1 MGVAY
6 HPSTAVSNNG
16 GVVHVGGL
24 GVPSPAPS
32 LASTAYSPV
41 STVHSPALTEHPMMH
56 PAPGIGGAG
65 PTRSSAF
72 FPSTPAPAS
81 MMMRGASGSSPAAT
95 QQYYFTPIQSLD
107 ESPAGGQQGDGG
119 GANFYTPPP
128 GRAPSPYPFAC
139 RTSSVPVAGPIR
151 VTTPLPRYP
160 VTPLSHHH
168 QHSMQQHHRMSA
180 ATAVVNNNN
189 PGVAF
194 GFAPPPAGA
203 ARYHHHHP
211 LQQPP
216 AQRQVPMC
224 GLVRSANRT
233 PLSMLARHG
242 GGPATMTT
250 TKRDSSSSPAAAVS
264 VSSNDPNGAAKTPLR
279 GGGGGGGNGECVHH
293 DSSTGRPFFSTPPP
307 PGSADASSRRSP
319 SSSAVFIVSPSQSPT
334 CSPLPQNLRNDPH
347 RQAKIKTELCLYFSK
362 GEDCP
367 FGDRCNYAHGYE
379 ELRFKKL
386 IDMERAGL
394 IEDVDTYRTHPCL
407 AWVSTGAC
415 PFGQRCSSVHDPRCA
430 GADKCWLPHAEV
442 QAVSCELSA
451 HVDRFYHRN
460 LANLHR
466 ANPLVDGFDVWESC
480 RPSSFRSKKRSRR
493 GGSSNGGANNKSREQ
508 LEWEDTY
515 ALVVCSDRSRHVP
528 PPARASQ
535 CSSSASGSRRRSGAS
550 SAIVAS
556 AASSNKEIREDHR
569 LAIAVLMSERGGH
582 ENYIYSPRSLVYN
595 ELCMI
600 IATKYFRLVPT
611 GRDGG
616 GGPGSSKSR
625 KSKNGS
631 GKASGGSGGIPAGEK
646 ALFASI
652 VEEVTE
658 REYNSRRT
666 PWEKSYP
673 YTPRD
678 VVVARIITFGPVGA
692 RGSNVSLWF
701 DINPSDIVPCTPPMI
716 KRYKRNKLRL
726 QQAQQQQQGRQCSV
740 SKSIVPGCF
749 PPYPFMEGTAG
760 SGGGGGSGGPVPS
773 FKCPHHR
780 PFFYVHTGDEGG
792 GGGDRSSSSSAVAL
806 VRRIMMHRLR
816 ALRTRDRLQGRAF
829 ATEWNRLSSEET
841 ELKGD
846 FERLRQR
853 TEDGTWPVNVG
864 REIPV
869 DDETPVPRCGGRY
882 RIDGRGKYGDSAN
895 FKIWESFTG
904 TMVGVSCFLNIFV
917 RWR

>member
-1 MGVAY
+1 
-6 HPSTAVSNNG
+6 
-16 GVVHVGGL
+16 
-24 GVPSPAPS
+24 
-32 LASTAYSPV
+32 
-41 STVHSPALTEHPMMH
+41 
-56 PAPGIGGAG
+56 
-65 PTRSSAF
+65 
-72 FPSTPAPAS
+72 
-81 MMMRGASGSSPAAT
+81 
-95 QQYYFTPIQSLD
+95 
-107 ESPAGGQQGDGG
+107 
-119 GANFYTPPP
+119 
-128 GRAPSPYPFAC
+128 
-139 RTSSVPVAGPIR
+139 
-151 VTTPLPRYP
+151 
-160 VTPLSHHH
+160 
-168 QHSMQQHHRMSA
+168 
-180 ATAVVNNNN
+180 
-189 PGVAF
+189 
-194 GFAPPPAGA
+194 
-203 ARYHHHHP
+203 
-211 LQQPP
+211 
-216 AQRQVPMC
+216 
-224 GLVRSANRT
+224 
-233 PLSMLARHG
+233 
-242 GGPATMTT
+242 
-250 TKRDSSSSPAAAVS
+250 
-264 VSSNDPNGAAKTPLR
+264 
-279 GGGGGGGNGECVHH
+279 
-293 DSSTGRPFFSTPPP
+293 
-307 PGSADASSRRSP
+307 
-319 SSSAVFIVSPSQSPT
+319 
-334 CSPLPQNLRNDPH
+334 
-347 RQAKIKTELCLYFSK
+347 
-362 GEDCP
+362 
-367 FGDRCNYAHGYE
+367 
-379 ELRFKKL
+379 
-386 IDMERAGL
+386 
-394 IEDVDTYRTHPCL
+394 
-407 AWVSTGAC
+407 
-415 PFGQRCSSVHDPRCA
+415 
-430 GADKCWLPHAEV
+430 
-442 QAVSCELSA
+442 
-451 HVDRFYHRN
+451 
-460 LANLHR
+460 
-466 ANPLVDGFDVWESC
+466 
-480 RPSSFRSKKRSRR
+480 
-493 GGSSNGGANNKSREQ
+493 
-508 LEWEDTY
+508 
-515 ALVVCSDRSRHVP
+515 
-528 PPARASQ
+528 
-535 CSSSASGSRRRSGAS
+535 
-550 SAIVAS
+550 
-556 AASSNKEIREDHR
+556 
-569 LAIAVLMSERGGH
+569 MSERGGH

-904 TMVGVSCFLNIFV
+904 TMVGKDMHHEGESNGSRLSVFQRLANGQAVDRSESTMLPHIGKPPPTRDGAEAPAAPHVPRKTRELWKELLLLDDDDDESDRSEGEWAKLLELHSENTEDLTSPAAAADPSLSDSPLGGGAAVAGTGASGEGGRLCSPSKPNRRRDHDMPLSSPMSGGVNNNAGGGNSPGGGGSSLNSHNKRAAINAAAASTRLV
-917 RWR
+917 RLPSF